1 MASLAAFPQFGANPV
16 VDRVLGVDK
25 SLQVVWI
32 AHPISPTEGVSTV
45 MVESRGTRMC
55 DVVFRFA
62 RDSPLEE
69 VGFELSVPRDTTKVL
84 RPPHSPLPD
93 IPATR

>member
-32 AHPISPTEGVSTV
+32 AHPIFPTEGVSTV

-62 RDSPLEE
+62 RDSPLEGG
-69 VGFELSVPRDTTKVL
+69 VTSELVSGIRGSGPHFGILFPR
-84 RPPHSPLPD
+84 
-93 IPATR
+93 

>member
-32 AHPISPTEGVSTV
+32 AHPISPTEGVPTV

-62 RDSPLEE
+62 PDSPLEVAVTSE
-69 VGFELSVPRDTTKVL
+69 LVSETTVSGLLECGWELSGR
-84 RPPHSPLPD
+84 
-93 IPATR
+93 